1 MEISELQLAL
11 RITCHC
17 QDLCDSQSAHTSF
30 ITAMSCSRS
39 CWAWDALFG
48 VGQYGQNYNIRVF
61 GWGAQG
67 YCSTRTDCVLHFAAF
82 WSCSY
87 QITHRVAQYL
97 KFSPAFA
104 LFYIRTAFT
113 PSKLIL
119 YVLLVNVMQID
130 KMGYSQSTQAPM
142 SLCILW
148 WAPVKTVNI
157 LPYLITLNFV
167 TVNCMCSLSHHNKFL
182 YSHGWKDNVYL

>member
-48 VGQYGQNYNIRVF
+48 VGQCGQNYNIRVS
-61 GWGAQG
+61 GWGLQG

-82 WSCSY
+82 WSCPYHAPSFIVFEIRACFCIVLH
-87 QITHRVAQYL
+87 QNSFH
-97 KFSPAFA
+97 AF
-104 LFYIRTAFT
+104 
-113 PSKLIL
+113 KLIL
-119 YVLLVNVMQID
+119 CVLLLNVMQIN
-130 KMGYSQSTQAPM
+130 KRSYSQSTQVPM
-142 SLCILW
+142 LLCILW

-157 LPYLITLNFV
+157 LPYFITLNFV

-182 YSHGWKDNVYL
+182 YSHGWKDNVFL

>member
-61 GWGAQG
+61 GWALQG

-82 WSCSY
+82 WSWPY
-87 QITHRVAQYL
+87 QITHGVSQYL
-97 KFSPAFA
+97 KFGPAFA
-104 LFYIRTAFT
+104 LFYIRTAFM

-119 YVLLVNVMQID
+119 YVLLINVMQID
-130 KMGYSQSTQAPM
+130 KMVIHNPLRFPCYSVFCGGP
-142 SLCILW
+142 LL
-148 WAPVKTVNI
+148 K
-157 LPYLITLNFV
+157 L
-167 TVNCMCSLSHHNKFL
+167 
-182 YSHGWKDNVYL
+182 